1 MKENKG
7 LAMLSFL
14 PYPVKGVL
22 AVTVYFLNTVV
33 LCSVVILAAILKF
46 AVPVSGFR
54 WLCTRLLTQIAALWM
69 SVNSATTKLFTRI
82 EWDIRGLENLER
94 QQWYLVLS
102 NHQSWVDILVLQQVF
117 NRKIP
122 MLKFFLK
129 KNLVWVPFLG
139 VAWWALEFPFMERY
153 SRQFIEKN
161 PHLKG
166 KDLEKTRR
174 ACEKFKQMP
183 VSVMNFVEGTR
194 FTREKKKNHDGEFRN
209 LLKPKAGG
217 TAFVL
222 GAMGEVL
229 HKIIDVTIVYPN
241 GTPSFWEFISGRCGK
256 VIVDIELLPIT
267 EELSGDY
274 FTDPVFKKK
283 FCERL
288 NRLWAEKDAKIEKLM
303 QQDR

>member
-1 MKENKG
+1 
-7 LAMLSFL
+7 MLSIL

-22 AVTVYFLNTVV
+22 AITVYVLNTV
-33 LCSVVILAAILKF
+33 I
-46 AVPVSGFR
+46 
-54 WLCTRLLTQIAALWM
+54 LCTLVCLVAAVKFVIPVPAFRRVCTDLLTQTAALWM
-69 SVNSATTKLFTRI
+69 SINAVTTMLFTRI
-82 EWDIRGLENLER
+82 EWDVRGLDNLER
-94 QQWYLVLS
+94 HQWYLVLS

-129 KNLVWVPFLG
+129 KSLIRVPFLG
-139 VAWWALEFPFMERY
+139 LAWWALEFPFMERY

-194 FTREKKKNHDGEFRN
+194 FTREKKKNFAGKFRH
-209 LLKPKAGG
+209 LLKPRAGG

-222 GAMGEVL
+222 GAMGDVL
-229 HKIIDVTIVYPN
+229 HKIIDVTIVYPD
-241 GTPSFWEFISGRCGK
+241 GTPSFWEYISGRCK
-256 VIVDIELLPIT
+256 RVIVDIELLPIT
-267 EELSGDY
+267 EELLGDY

-283 FCERL
+283 FCDRL
-288 NRLWAEKDAKIEKLM
+288 NRLWAEKDAKIEQLM
-303 QQDR
+303 QQAR

>member
-1 MKENKG
+1 
-7 LAMLSFL
+7 MLSIL
-14 PYPVKGVL
+14 PYPAKGVL
-22 AVTVYFLNTVV
+22 AVTIYFLNTIILCPVV
-33 LCSVVILAAILKF
+33 FMVALVKL
-46 AVPVSGFR
+46 AVPVSRFR
-54 WLCTRLLTQIAALWM
+54 RICTGILMQIAALWM
-69 SVNSATTKLFTRI
+69 SINSATTKLFTRI

-94 QQWYLVLS
+94 RQWYLVLS

-129 KNLVWVPFLG
+129 KSLIWVPFLG

-174 ACEKFKQMP
+174 ACEKFRQMP

-194 FTREKKKNHDGEFRN
+194 FTREKKEHHDGEFQH

-229 HKIIDVTIVYPN
+229 HRIIDVTIVYPY
-241 GTPSFWEFISGRCGK
+241 GTPSFWEYISGKCKK

-274 FTDPVFKKK
+274 FTDPVFKKT

-303 QQDR
+303 HEDP

>member
-1 MKENKG
+1 
-7 LAMLSFL
+7 MLSFL

-22 AVTVYFLNTVV
+22 AVTIYFANTVI
-33 LCSVVILAAILKF
+33 LCPLLFLAAAVKF
-46 AVPVSGFR
+46 AVPVSRFR
-54 WLCTRLLTQIAALWM
+54 HLCTRILMEIASLWM
-69 SVNSATTKLFTRI
+69 IVNAVTTKLFTRT
-82 EWDIRGLENLER
+82 ELDVRGLETLELR
-94 QQWYLVLS
+94 QWYMVLA

-129 KNLVWVPFLG
+129 KSLIWVPFLG
-139 VAWWALEFPFMERY
+139 LAWWALEFPFMERY
-153 SRQFIEKN
+153 SRQCIEEN

-183 VSVMNFVEGTR
+183 VSVMNFPEGTR
-194 FTREKKKNHDGEFRN
+194 FTRRKKESHEGEFQN
-209 LLKPKAGG
+209 LLRPKAGG

-229 HKIIDVTIVYPN
+229 HKIVDVTIVYPD
-241 GTPSFWEFISGRCGK
+241 GTPTFWEYISGRCRK

-274 FTDPVFKKK
+274 FTDPVFKKT
-283 FCERL
+283 FCDRL
-288 NRLWAEKDAKIEKLM
+288 NRLWAERTQRL
-303 QQDR
+303 RS

>member
-1 MKENKG
+1 
-7 LAMLSFL
+7 MLSIL
-14 PYPVKGVL
+14 PYPVKGFFAL
-22 AVTVYFLNTVV
+22 TVYVLNTVI
-33 LCSVVILAAILKF
+33 LCPLVCLVAAVKFVIP
-46 AVPVSGFR
+46 VPVFR
-54 WLCTRLLTQIAALWM
+54 GACTSVLTQTAALWM
-69 SVNSATTKLFTRI
+69 SINAVTTKLFTRI
-82 EWDIRGLENLER
+82 EWDVRGLENLER
-94 QQWYLVLS
+94 HQWYLVLS

-129 KNLVWVPFLG
+129 KSLIWVPFLG
-139 VAWWALEFPFMERY
+139 LAWWALEFPFMERY
-153 SRQFIEKN
+153 SRQFIEKH

-194 FTREKKKNHDGEFRN
+194 FTREKKEHHDGEFKN
-209 LLKPKAGG
+209 LLQPKAGG

-229 HKIIDVTIVYPN
+229 HKIIDVTIVYPD
-241 GTPSFWEFISGRCGK
+241 GTPSFWEYISGRCK
-256 VIVDIELLPIT
+256 RVIVDIELLPIT
-267 EELSGDY
+267 EELLGDY

-283 FCERL
+283 FCDRL

-303 QQDR
+303 QQPR

>member
-1 MKENKG
+1 
-7 LAMLSFL
+7 MLSIL
-14 PYPVKGVL
+14 PYPVKGIL
-22 AVTVYFLNTVV
+22 ALTVYVLNTVI
-33 LCSVVILAAILKF
+33 LCSLVCLVAAVKF
-46 AVPVSGFR
+46 MIPVSAFR
-54 WLCTRLLTQIAALWM
+54 GVCTGLLTQTAALWM
-69 SVNSATTKLFTRI
+69 SINAVTTKLFTRI
-82 EWDIRGLENLER
+82 EWDVRGLENLER

-129 KNLVWVPFLG
+129 KSLIRVPFLG
-139 VAWWALEFPFMERY
+139 LAWWALEFPFMERY

-194 FTREKKKNHDGEFRN
+194 FTRKKKENHDGEFRN

-229 HKIIDVTIVYPN
+229 HKIIDVTIVYPD
-241 GTPSFWEFISGRCGK
+241 GTPSFWEYISGRCK
-256 VIVDIELLPIT
+256 RVIVDIELLPIT
-267 EELSGDY
+267 DELLGDY

-283 FCERL
+283 FCDRL
-288 NRLWAEKDAKIEKLM
+288 NRLWTEKDAKIEKLM
-303 QQDR
+303 QQAR

>member
-1 MKENKG
+1 
-7 LAMLSFL
+7 MLHIL

-22 AVTVYFLNTVV
+22 AVTIYFFNTII
-33 LCSVVILAAILKF
+33 LCPLVCLVALVKF
-46 AVPVSGFR
+46 AIPVSGFR
-54 WLCTRLLTQIAALWM
+54 QICTGILMQIAALWM
-69 SVNSATTKLFTRI
+69 SINSATTKLFTRI

-94 QQWYLVLS
+94 RQWYLVLS

-129 KNLVWVPFLG
+129 KSLIWVPFLG

-194 FTREKKKNHDGEFRN
+194 FTREKKEHHDGEFRN

-229 HKIIDVTIVYPN
+229 HKIIDVTIVYPY
-241 GTPSFWEFISGRCGK
+241 GTPSFWEYISGKCKK

-274 FTDPVFKKK
+274 FTDPVFKKI
-283 FCERL
+283 FCDRL

-303 QQDR
+303 HEDR

>member
-1 MKENKG
+1 
-7 LAMLSFL
+7 MLSFL

-22 AVTVYFLNTVV
+22 AITVYFLNTIL
-33 LCSVVILAAILKF
+33 LCPLVCLVAAVKLV
-46 AVPVSGFR
+46 VPVNWFR
-54 WLCTRLLTQIAALWM
+54 SVCTWVLMETASLWM
-69 SVNSATTKLFTRI
+69 SINSATTKLFTRI

-94 QQWYLVLS
+94 NQWYLVLS

-117 NRKIP
+117 NRRIP

-129 KNLVWVPFLG
+129 KSLIWVPFLG
-139 VAWWALEFPFMERY
+139 LAWWALEFPFMERY

-174 ACEKFKQMP
+174 ACDKFKQSP

-194 FTREKKKNHDGEFRN
+194 FTRKKKEHHNGEFRN

-229 HKIIDVTIVYPN
+229 HKIIDVTIVYPEK
-241 GTPSFWEFISGRCGK
+241 TPSFWEYISGRCRR
-256 VIVDIELLPIT
+256 VIVDIKLLPIT
-267 EELSGDY
+267 GELLGDY
-274 FTDPVFKKK
+274 FSDPAFKQE

-288 NRLWAEKDAKIEKLM
+288 NRLWAEKDARIEEMKRNK
-303 QQDR
+303 DGR